1 MGIIV
6 LNQKVR
12 TALDRK
18 LTEDHYTI
26 LSNILEFYLAL
37 TVIICRSSL
46 VGSPVI
52 VDENGENLFKYWK
65 NYPKY
70 IQ

>member
-26 LSNILEFYLAL
+26 LSNILKFYLAL
-37 TVIICRSSL
+37 TAIICRSSL
-46 VGSPVI
+46 VSSPVI
-52 VDENGENLFKYWK
+52 VDENRENLFKYWK
-65 NYPKY
+65 N
-70 IQ
+70 